1 MPHISVKLYPGKSE
15 EMKENL
21 AKAVRK
27 ALAEESRC
35 MVTGRYFRIYGRNC
49 TGQVWKQRQKQ
60 ASKRMSY

>member
-27 ALAEESRC
+27 ALAEES
-35 MVTGRYFRIYGRNC
+35 
-49 TGQVWKQRQKQ
+49 QKQ
-60 ASKRMSY
+60 GSGKRSF